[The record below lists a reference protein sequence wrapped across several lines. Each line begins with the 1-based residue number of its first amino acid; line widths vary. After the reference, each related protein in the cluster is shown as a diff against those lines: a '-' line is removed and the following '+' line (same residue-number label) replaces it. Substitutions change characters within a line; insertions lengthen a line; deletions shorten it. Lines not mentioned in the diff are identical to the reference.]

1 MWMKRIIFIAALILS
16 LGQAYGQGYTNAA
29 GIRASWLSPGLEYR
43 FYPSDMNSYKVLLA
57 TRDHGIQLHGLVE
70 FYQYDLFPFSRQ
82 IIFLYGLGVHAGY
95 ESWDVRRSQGNEV
108 YYDSRNAILA
118 GLDGLAGLE
127 YVFYEVPLM
136 AGLEAK
142 PYFDV
147 FGRHGFDIKLFDFA
161 ITVKYLF

>member
-108 YYDSRNAILA
+108 YYDWIRWIGRTGICFLRGSA
-118 GLDGLAGLE
+118 DGR
-127 YVFYEVPLM
+127 
-136 AGLEAK
+136 
-142 PYFDV
+142 
-147 FGRHGFDIKLFDFA
+147 FGGKTLFRRVWQA
-161 ITVKYLF
+161 WI